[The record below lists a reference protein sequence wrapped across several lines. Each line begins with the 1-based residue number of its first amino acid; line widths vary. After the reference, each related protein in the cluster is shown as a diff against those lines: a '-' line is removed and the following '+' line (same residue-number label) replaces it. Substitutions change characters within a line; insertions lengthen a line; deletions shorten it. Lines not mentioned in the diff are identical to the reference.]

1 MTDEAY
7 IKIHEFLR
15 EECRQAR
22 KRIGAPEIIGL
33 DPVDYFKR
41 AAQNKLPFDHVQSVL
56 TEEFTEDA
64 QAQILTSLKD
74 DSKTTDLAMLY
85 KALVSRKS
93 I

>member
-7 IKIHEFLR
+7 LVIPDFLR
-15 EECRQAR
+15 KECQKNRQ
-22 KRIGAPEIIGL
+22 RIGAPEIIGL

-74 DSKTTDLAMLY
+74 DSKTNDLAMLY